1 MNKLGRGLEALIQSI
16 DENVDDTTKIATVK
30 IDRIVPNEYQ
40 PRKVFNDD
48 KMQELA
54 NSLKENGIIQPIIVS
69 KKENSIY
76 ELIAGERRLQ
86 AAKIAGFTSIPV
98 IIRSLS
104 SKEKLQFAIVENV
117 QRENLNAIEEAN
129 AYHLLNKEFGLS
141 HLEIAAIVGKDRA
154 TISNFIRLLKLNDYV
169 QTMILKGEITS
180 GHARAI
186 LQVNEKFHKRFA
198 EYILKN
204 KVSVRYAE
212 QLAKDINEKGE
223 FELSKPKNTLHH
235 KIERKE
241 TEKKLK
247 SFYSVRIKVSEREN
261 KGKISFY
268 YNSQDEFANL
278 LEKLTK
284 K

>member
-1 MNKLGRGLEALIQSI
+1 MNKLGRGLEALISSI
-16 DENVDDTTKIATVK
+16 DENVDDSTNITTVK
-30 IDRIVPNEYQ
+30 IDKIVPNEYQ
-40 PRKVFNDD
+40 PRKIFDD
-48 KMQELA
+48 KKIQELA
-54 NSLKENGIIQPIIVS
+54 DSLKENGIIQPIIVS
-69 KKENSIY
+69 KKEDSIY

-86 AAKIAGFTSIPV
+86 AAKIAGFSSIPV

-141 HLEIAAIVGKDRA
+141 HAEIAAIVGKDRA
-154 TISNFIRLLKLNDYV
+154 TISNFIRLLKLSDYV
-169 QTMILKGEITS
+169 QTMVLKGEISS

-186 LQVNEKFHKRFA
+186 LQVDSKFHKQFA
-198 EYILKN
+198 DYILKN

-212 QLAKDINEKGE
+212 QLAKEIIQKDE
-223 FELSKPKNTLHH
+223 FDLTKPKQSIHK

-241 TEKKLK
+241 TEEKLK
-247 SFYSVRIKVSEREN
+247 SFYSVRIKVSERGN

-268 YNSQDEFANL
+268 YNSPEEFENL
-278 LEKLTK
+278 LKKLNK

>member
-1 MNKLGRGLEALIQSI
+1 MNRLGRGLEALIPSI
-16 DENVDDTTKIATVK
+16 DENVDDSTNITTLKIEK
-30 IDRIVPNEYQ
+30 IVPNEYQ
-40 PRKVFNDD
+40 PRKIFDD
-48 KMQELA
+48 AKIQELA

-69 KKENSIY
+69 KKEDSIY

-86 AAKIAGFTSIPV
+86 AAKIAGFSSIPV

-129 AYHLLNKEFGLS
+129 AYRLLNKEFGLS
-141 HLEIAAIVGKDRA
+141 HAEIAAIVGKDRA
-154 TISNFIRLLKLNDYV
+154 TISNFIRLLKLSDYV
-169 QTMILKGEITS
+169 QTMVLKGEITS

-186 LQVNEKFHKRFA
+186 LQVDPKFHKKFA
-198 EYILKN
+198 DYILKN
-204 KVSVRYAE
+204 KISVRYAE
-212 QLAKDINEKGE
+212 QLAKEIIQKDE
-223 FELSKPKNTLHH
+223 FDLTKPKQGIHK

-241 TEKKLK
+241 TEETLK
-247 SFYSVRIKVSEREN
+247 SVYSVRIKVSERGN

-268 YNSQDEFANL
+268 YNSPEEFEEL
-278 LEKLTK
+278 LKKLNK